1 MQCGIT
7 KNMSTQFYY
16 SSSFWKLGK
25 EAVRVCVNVGERYP
39 SQCWLLK
46 IHLVVKKKKKDEGTS
61 AAEKK
66 ESSEVIVVASS
77 SRRLRTLSTWGKIRV
92 PSLSVK
98 SSKKSV
104 IVGVEI
110 SQVMKEMNNCWQ
122 KNSME
127 NLCVYFL
134 DRATYESLI
143 RPIPKSANTLS
154 VGMLL
159 PKSSCRWY
167 ALCSSDSSFSANI
180 LLRDST

>member
-1 MQCGIT
+1 MQVSAFCEPFR
-7 KNMSTQFYY
+7 S
-16 SSSFWKLGK
+16 
-25 EAVRVCVNVGERYP
+25 RGEE
-39 SQCWLLK
+39 S
-46 IHLVVKKKKKDEGTS
+46 TS

-98 SSKKSV
+98 NSRNNV

-110 SQVMKEMNNCWQ
+110 SQVMKQMTNCWQ
-122 KNSME
+122 KTSTQD
-127 NLCVYFL
+127 LSIFFL
-134 DRATYESLI
+134 VWATYESLI
-143 RPIPKSANTLS
+143 RPVPKSANTLS

-180 LLRDST
+180 LLRLSTYIPSKRKQLNSLCTRYNTSQRATSKQY